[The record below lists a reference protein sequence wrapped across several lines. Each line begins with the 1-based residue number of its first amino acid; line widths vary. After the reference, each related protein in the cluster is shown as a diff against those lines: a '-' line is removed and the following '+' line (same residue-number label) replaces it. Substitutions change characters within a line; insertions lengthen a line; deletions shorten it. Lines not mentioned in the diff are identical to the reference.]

1 MNGKNVMTIL
11 NLCYQSIHTSNVF
24 VGKAFESEILTD
36 LSTSNCTC
44 KTNRWLQLRYGPIT
58 KSEP

>member
-1 MNGKNVMTIL
+1 MTIL